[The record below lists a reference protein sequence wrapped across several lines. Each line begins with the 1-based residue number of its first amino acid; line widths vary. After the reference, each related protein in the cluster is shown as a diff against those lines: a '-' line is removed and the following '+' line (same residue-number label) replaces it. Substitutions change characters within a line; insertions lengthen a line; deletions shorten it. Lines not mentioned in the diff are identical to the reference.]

1 MKFFAGIL
9 VGICV
14 IGLANIQP
22 LTNADVEEDA
32 DSLSGEHFWNFS
44 ITSDGTPV
52 LGTLRLGVMNI
63 GQDHY
68 LCSGIMTVTEPF
80 SLSFNTFGNMEYV
93 NDELSCTLSLQGKRF
108 EDESYTLGI
117 DMLTV
122 TIDPNT
128 LDGTSE
134 GIGAY
139 PGGVEHSQGTFTY
152 VNSELPADP
161 NL

>member
-108 EDESYTLGI
+108 EDENYTVGI
-117 DMLTV
+117 DMLTI

-128 LDGTSE
+128 LNGTSE

-139 PGGVEHSQGTFTY
+139 PGGIEYSQGTFTY
-152 VNSELPADP
+152 INPELPADP